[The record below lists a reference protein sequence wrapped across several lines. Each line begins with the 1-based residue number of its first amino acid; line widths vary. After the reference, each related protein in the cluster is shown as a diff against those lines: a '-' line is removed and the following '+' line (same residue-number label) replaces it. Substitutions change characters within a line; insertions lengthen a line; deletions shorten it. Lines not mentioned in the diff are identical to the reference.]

1 MKPNSFGGI
10 TFNCGDRYKLLKL
23 VGTGAYGAVVLAY
36 DLYNKNTKVTKL
48 ILQVAIKKL
57 NKIEDEIDA
66 KRILR
71 EIKIQRA
78 MNHQNILKIY
88 DILYDN

>member
-36 DLYNKNTKVTKL
+36 DL
-48 ILQVAIKKL
+48 
-57 NKIEDEIDA
+57 
-66 KRILR
+66 
-71 EIKIQRA
+71 
-78 MNHQNILKIY
+78 
-88 DILYDN
+88 